1 MAGRLARIQARGNAE
16 AILTAAGVSLL
27 QDHGTAAAGYPDTL
41 RIRPTGMGWMVG
53 WCRSDPVNAV
63 NIYVLYKPP
72 PWLASLGSRLA
83 RLPGHGG
90 YLWPL
95 VMGFGKPKCHCAWKT
110 WAAATLKISIPRARD
125 FMFRLRL
132 HHCPWPLSQV
142 WLLACRLPRSQVLP
156 HTLDYPPVVCSILF
170 HLGPGTNSTVP
181 LSLPPALHRTA
192 ENRQPLQA

>member
-95 VMGFGKPKCHCAWKT
+95 VMGFWKPKCHCAWKT
-110 WAAATLKISIPRARD
+110 RAAATLKISIPRARD
-125 FMFRLRL
+125 FMSRLRQGTAGITT
-132 HHCPWPLSQV
+132 PFDIPLPS
-142 WLLACRLPRSQVLP
+142 
-156 HTLDYPPVVCSILF
+156 SILF
-170 HLGPGTNSTVP
+170 CSLKSAPLPLALVPSLAPG
-181 LSLPPALHRTA
+181 LSSPQVAGAPAHA
-192 ENRQPLQA
+192 

>member
-63 NIYVLYKPP
+63 NIYTVCTSPRPGLPAWVP
-72 PWLASLGSRLA
+72 DWRACQGMEA
-83 RLPGHGG
+83 R
-90 YLWPL
+90 PL

-110 WAAATLKISIPRARD
+110 RAAATLKISTPRARD
-125 FMFRLRL
+125 FMSRLRQGTAGITT
-132 HHCPWPLSQV
+132 PFDIPLPSS
-142 WLLACRLPRSQVLP
+142 LLF
-156 HTLDYPPVVCSILF
+156 CSLKSA
-170 HLGPGTNSTVP
+170 P
-181 LSLPPALHRTA
+181 
-192 ENRQPLQA
+192 QPLALLPSLAPGLSSPQVAGAPAHA